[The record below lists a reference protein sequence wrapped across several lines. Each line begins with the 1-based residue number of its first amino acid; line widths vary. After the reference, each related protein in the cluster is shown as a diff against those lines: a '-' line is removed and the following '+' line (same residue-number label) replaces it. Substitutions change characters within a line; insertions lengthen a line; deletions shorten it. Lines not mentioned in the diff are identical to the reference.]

1 VARVTEQT
9 APKTAKHTDVTGRW
23 VLVRADRNVAWED
36 GKLTDE
42 TRSWIRQKEQTQMD
56 HALIRELVRGAE
68 TKIILL
74 VIDGLGG
81 VPREPGGLTELETA
95 RTPNL
100 DRLAARGVCG
110 LQQAAGVGITVGS
123 GPGHLALFGYDPL
136 RYRIGRGVLAA
147 LGTDFEL
154 RPSDVAARGNF
165 CTVDSEGRVTDRR
178 AGRISTDTNKELC
191 ALLRDIELPE
201 VELFVETV
209 KEHRLLV
216 VLRGAGL
223 SGEIADTD
231 PRAVGEPPRPPKPRS
246 PEAERT
252 AGLVRS
258 FLEQAQQRLRGREPA
273 NMVILRGFG
282 KLPAWP
288 SFWELY
294 GLRAAA
300 VAEYPMYRG
309 VAELVGME
317 ALDVGPSV
325 EDRLGVTA
333 AHWHDF
339 DFFFVHVKTIDSAG
353 EDGDFARKVAEIER
367 VDAAVPRLL
376 ELGPDVIVVTG
387 DHSTP
392 AVLKS
397 HSWHPVPVILWSRHC
412 RRDTVERFGERAC
425 EAGALGARL
434 PAVDLMPL
442 ILANALRLD
451 KYGA

>member
-1 VARVTEQT
+1 M
-9 APKTAKHTDVTGRW
+9 
-23 VLVRADRNVAWED
+23 D
-36 GKLTDE
+36 G
-42 TRSWIRQKEQTQMD
+42 
-56 HALIRELVRGAE
+56 V
-68 TKIILL
+68 
-74 VIDGLGG
+74 GG
-81 VPREPGGLTELETA
+81 VPGEPGGLTELEAA

-110 LQQAAGVGITVGS
+110 LQQAVGAGITPGS
-123 GPGHLALFGYDPL
+123 GPGHLALFGYDPAS
-136 RYRIGRGVLAA
+136 YRIGRGVLTA
-147 LGTDFEL
+147 LGTGFEL
-154 RPSDVAARGNF
+154 RESDVAARGNF

-178 AGRISTDTNKELC
+178 AGRISTDKNKELC
-191 ALLRDIELPE
+191 GLLRDIELPE
-201 VELFVETV
+201 VELFLETV

-216 VLRGAGL
+216 VLRGEGL
-223 SGEIADTD
+223 AADIADTD
-231 PRAVGEPPRPPKPRS
+231 PRAVDQPPRPPKSES

-258 FLEQAQQRLRGREPA
+258 FLEQVRERLAGRAPA

-282 KLPAWP
+282 ELPDWP
-288 SFWELY
+288 SFRELY
-294 GLRAAA
+294 GLGAAA
-300 VAEYPMYRG
+300 LADYPMYRG

-317 ALDVGPSV
+317 ALEVDTSM
-325 EDRLGVTA
+325 EDKLAVA
-333 AHWHDF
+333 ATRWHDF
-339 DFFFVHVKTIDSAG
+339 DFFFVHVKATDSAG

-376 ELGPDVIVVTG
+376 ELGADVVVVTG

-425 EAGALGARL
+425 EAGGLGARL

-442 ILANALRLD
+442 ALANALRLD